1 MRANAVA
8 SDAPPSNQGAVLV
21 VDDIEANLTAMD
33 ALLSELDCE
42 IVMARS
48 GNEALSCLLKRDF
61 AVMLLDVQMP
71 EMDGYEVARYARE
84 NPSTRDVP
92 IVFLTAGGTTSRGLD
107 KARPGLRRGD
117 DNITDETVLRGY
129 GSGAVDFLFK
139 PVNPTILRSKV
150 RVFLELDEGRR
161 QLMRTHGEL
170 EAKNRELQE
179 AVASK
184 AALAESFQCAN
195 VELERAYL
203 DLKAAQ
209 TSLIQAAKMASLGEL
224 VAGIAHEINNPLS
237 YCVSHVETVKRC
249 LRSVETGASG
259 ALSEPPV
266 SQPWGRAQSRLDD
279 MSLVLARITDLVL
292 KLRTFSRLDEGEMK
306 KVNVKESIDSVLTIL
321 GHRLAPRIDVK
332 LECGPP
338 DRIECN
344 PALFNQAL
352 MNLISNAVDAI
363 SGEGTIGISTGV
375 SGDMYR
381 LVVQDTGSGIDPK
394 VRERIFEPFFTTKP
408 VGVGTGL
415 GLSIAY
421 SIVQKHGGKLET
433 EDAPGGGTRMV
444 MQIPLAGP
452 RPA

>member
-1 MRANAVA
+1 MIAQA
-8 SDAPPSNQGAVLV
+8 APVSEILPSRGAVLV
-21 VDDIEANLTAMD
+21 VDDVEANLTAMD

-92 IVFLTAGGTTSRGLD
+92 IVFLTAGGTSSRGLD
-107 KARPGLRRGD
+107 SARPGARRSED
-117 DNITDETVLRGY
+117 SITDETVLRGY

-150 RVFLELDEGRR
+150 RVFLELDQGRR
-161 QLMRTHGEL
+161 QLVRAHGEL
-170 EAKNRELQE
+170 EARNRELRDT
-179 AVASK
+179 AASK
-184 AALAESFQCAN
+184 AALAESFQRAN

-203 DLKAAQ
+203 ELKAAQ

-224 VAGIAHEINNPLS
+224 VAGIAHEINNPLA

-249 LRSVETGASG
+249 LRNVETGSG
-259 ALSEPPV
+259 TLLSEPPV
-266 SQPWGRAQSRLDD
+266 SQPWERARSRLDD
-279 MSLVLARITDLVL
+279 MSLGLARITDLVL

-321 GHRLAPRIDVK
+321 GHRLAPRIQVQ
-332 LECGPP
+332 LEYGRPE
-338 DRIECN
+338 RIECN

-363 SGEGTIGISTGV
+363 SGEGTIGISTGAA
-375 SGDMYR
+375 GDMYR

-421 SIVQKHGGKLET
+421 SIVQKHGGRLEA

-444 MQIPLAGP
+444 MHIPLTGQKNP
-452 RPA
+452 

>member
-1 MRANAVA
+1 MTLPN
-8 SDAPPSNQGAVLV
+8 VLL
-21 VDDIEANLTAMD
+21 VDDIEANLIALEAQLGTLSCNLVRANNGND
-33 ALLSELDCE
+33 ALRE
-42 IVMARS
+42 
-48 GNEALSCLLKRDF
+48 LLKREF

-71 EMDGYEVARYARE
+71 EMDGYEVATYARE
-84 NPSTRDVP
+84 NPATCQVP
-92 IVFLTAGGTTSRGLD
+92 IIFVTAML
-107 KARPGLRRGD
+107 
-117 DNITDETVLRGY
+117 ETEEKVLRGY

-150 RVFLELDEGRR
+150 KVFLELAQGRH
-161 QLMRTHGEL
+161 QLWRAHGEL
-170 EAKNRELQE
+170 EAKNRELHE

-184 AALAESFQCAN
+184 AALAESFQHAN
-195 VELERAYL
+195 VELGRAYL

-224 VAGIAHEINNPLS
+224 VAGIAHEINNPLA

-249 LRSVETGASG
+249 LRNVETGARV

-266 SQPWGRAQSRLDD
+266 SQPWERAQSRLDD
-279 MSLVLARITDLVL
+279 MSLGLARITDLVV

-321 GHRLAPRIDVK
+321 GHRLAPRIQVNLD
-332 LECGPP
+332 CGRPE
-338 DRIECN
+338 RIECN

-363 SGEGTIGISTGV
+363 SGEGTIGISTGAA
-375 SGDMYR
+375 GGMYR

-394 VRERIFEPFFTTKP
+394 VRDRIFEPFFTTKP

-421 SIVQKHGGKLET
+421 SIVQKHGGKLEA

-444 MQIPLAGP
+444 MQIPLSGHKAP
-452 RPA
+452 